1 MSGYLLRLGRL
12 ITRGWRVPI
21 VIVYIFCKI
30 FLRLMCIIISWT
42 RRRLIDIM
50 ALINLYAMYLMT
62 TKGFQ
67 STSAASLLNR
77 SWKTRPA
84 QPSFNL
90 YKSQWIEML
99 IQYALTGKLIR
110 CFMKRSPGVC
120 CFYSSYSN
128 CFFVRFPWAY
138 YDKSLFCFI
147 SFEDFA

>member
-77 SWKTRPA
+77 S
-84 QPSFNL
+84 
-90 YKSQWIEML
+90 
-99 IQYALTGKLIR
+99 
-110 CFMKRSPGVC
+110 
-120 CFYSSYSN
+120 
-128 CFFVRFPWAY
+128 
-138 YDKSLFCFI
+138 
-147 SFEDFA
+147 